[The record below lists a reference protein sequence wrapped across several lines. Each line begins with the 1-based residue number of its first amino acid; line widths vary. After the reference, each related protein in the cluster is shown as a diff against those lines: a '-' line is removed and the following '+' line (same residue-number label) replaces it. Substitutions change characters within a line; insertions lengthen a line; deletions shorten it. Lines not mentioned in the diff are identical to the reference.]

1 MCILFSSTSTPKS
14 KPCLVKRMSSG
25 ETSETESVAN
35 AKDMLDDKDVAG
47 HVDLQS
53 GQFSLSLNVTRS
65 RLRLSPNPR
74 ELKSRSSNRFLKLI
88 ILETILPSSYIYR
101 VWNSS
106 F

>member
-1 MCILFSSTSTPKS
+1 
-14 KPCLVKRMSSG
+14 MSSG

-74 ELKSRSSNRFLKLI
+74 EL
-88 ILETILPSSYIYR
+88 
-101 VWNSS
+101 
-106 F
+106 